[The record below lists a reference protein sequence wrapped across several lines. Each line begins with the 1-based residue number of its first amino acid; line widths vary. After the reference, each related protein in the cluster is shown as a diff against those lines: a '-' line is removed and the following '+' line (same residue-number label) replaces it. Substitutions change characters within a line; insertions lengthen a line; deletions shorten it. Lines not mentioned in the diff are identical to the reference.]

1 MAQDVIYLRLETLLE
16 IARDLGVPHV
26 RDLGLLESAVRR
38 PQTVIYGLEVYDS
51 LPTKAAAL
59 VESLVRNHALVD
71 GNKRLGWIGFML
83 FLHMNGRRLLVDHDE
98 AYNFIVE
105 IASGQRDFEGIVRW
119 IESQA

>member
-1 MAQDVIYLRLETLLE
+1 MSQDVIYLRLETLLE

-38 PQTVIYGLEVYDS
+38 PQTVVYGSEVYDS
-51 LPTKAAAL
+51 LVTKAAAL

-71 GNKRLGWIGFML
+71 GNKRLGFISCML
-83 FLHMNGRRLLVDHDE
+83 FLHMNGRRLLVDQDE

-105 IASGQRDFEGIVRW
+105 IASGQSDFAGIVRW
-119 IESQA
+119 IEERA